1 MSPDEFLRFY
11 INKDTTKNSLSFQLS
26 VSGKIPKL
34 KDKKNFNKNRGK
46 QKKQMA
52 EPVEM
57 VIIHVQQSFDI
68 AGRVN
73 PVQIEIEDA
82 RVLNMFK

>member
-1 MSPDEFLRFY
+1 MERYQSLR
-11 INKDTTKNSLSFQLS
+11 TKKTLTR
-26 VSGKIPKL
+26 IEE
-34 KDKKNFNKNRGK
+34 NR
-46 QKKQMA
+46 KKQMA

-57 VIIHVQQSFDI
+57 VIIHVQQSFVI
-68 AGRVN
+68 AGRVS

>member
-1 MSPDEFLRFY
+1 
-11 INKDTTKNSLSFQLS
+11 
-26 VSGKIPKL
+26 
-34 KDKKNFNKNRGK
+34 
-46 QKKQMA
+46 MA